1 MRVYG
6 FVTSVGYQFFNTD
19 TLEHSNQLD
28 KRDFHDE
35 HDIHFIRGTEPK
47 RKNIGDIALIDG
59 SSSPVFSEKAKSV
72 FPDAG
77 RYIKLTNLEDFE
89 LFDAPVL
96 DVLDY
101 EKSEFDYFDDEKTEI
116 MSIDKYAFKEELLL
130 NIEAFRLKDFWSYPT
145 FLTEKFV
152 EKYKANNLTGIEFHC
167 VYDSENPENVGKF
180 IQEM

>member
-1 MRVYG
+1 MRVYD

-19 TLEHSNQLD
+19 NLEHSNQLD
-28 KRDFHDE
+28 KRELADE
-35 HDIHFIRGTEPK
+35 RNIHFIRGTEPN
-47 RKNIGDIALIDG
+47 RTNIGDIAVING
-59 SSSPVFSEKAKSV
+59 STSPVFSEKAKSV

-101 EKSEFDYFDDEKTEI
+101 EKSELKYFSHTNEI
-116 MSIDKYAFKEELLL
+116 YGIKKYAFKEELIA
-130 NIEAFRLKDFWSYPT
+130 NVEAFRIKGFWSYPT
-145 FLTEKFV
+145 FVTDKFV

-167 VYDSENPENVGKF
+167 VYDSENPANVGKF

>member
-1 MRVYG
+1 MRVYD

-19 TLEHSNQLD
+19 NLEHSKQLD
-28 KRDFHDE
+28 KRELADE
-35 HDIHFIRGTEPK
+35 CNVHFIRGTEPN
-47 RKNIGDIALIDG
+47 RTNIGDILLINSDT
-59 SSSPVFSEKAKSV
+59 SPVFSEKAKSV

-130 NIEAFRLKDFWSYPT
+130 NIEAFRIKDFWSYPT
-145 FLTEKFV
+145 FLTEIFV

-167 VYDSENPENVGKF
+167 VYDSENPANVGKF